1 MDNFYLEGTPKTPQ
15 IDFNAQTGVLEIS
28 GRSIPENSIE
38 FYRPLM
44 LWLEEY
50 SQCPKPESTMI
61 MKMEYFNTSSS
72 KCLIDIFRKLEKI
85 HLQGVN
91 IFVKWYFDEDDED
104 MQHSGEDFR
113 EILRLPIQMIAL
125 QEEESE

>member
-15 IDFNAQTGVLEIS
+15 IEFNSQMGVLEIS

-38 FYRPLM
+38 FYRPALQ
-44 LWLEEY
+44 WLDEY
-50 SQCPKPESTMI
+50 ATCPKPESVMI
-61 MKMEYFNTSSS
+61 MRMEYFNTSSS
-72 KCLIDIFRKLEKI
+72 KCLIDLFRKLEKI
-85 HLQGVN
+85 HLQGANVY
-91 IFVKWYFDEDDED
+91 VKWYYDEEDED

-113 EILRLPIQMIAL
+113 EILRLPIQMICM